1 MKKIGF
7 IGYGNM
13 GSVIVNGLLFS
24 EALKP
29 AEVIIST
36 RTKYKLLD
44 LKNKYPEIEIAQHNS
59 KTASKSNLLFLFVG
73 TSDVKDVLEEID
85 DFTFEDTHIVYIS
98 AALTMENV
106 ESMFKGKITKVIP
119 SITSEVFEGV
129 SLVCHN
135 SAVNDDEACY
145 VNNLFNSIGNV
156 KIIDEADF
164 DVGTDI
170 TSSAPAF
177 MARILMEFAR
187 TASINSGFSREE
199 TEEMVIKT
207 LYGTSKLLY
216 EKNMGFAKLISS
228 VATKGGITE
237 AGIRVLDAE
246 MPEMFN
252 KLFTE
257 TIEKHEIIKTELKEQ
272 Y

>member
-13 GSVIVNGLLFS
+13 GRVIVNGLLS
-24 EALKP
+24 SGALKP

-36 RTKYKLLD
+36 RTEYKLSD
-44 LKNKYPEIEIAQHNS
+44 LKNKYPEIEVVQDNS

-73 TSDVKDVLEEID
+73 TSDVKDVLEEVGE
-85 DFTFEDTHIVYIS
+85 FTSEDTHIVYIS

-106 ESMFKGKITKVIP
+106 ERTFKGKITKIIP

-129 SLVCHN
+129 SLICHN
-135 SAVNDDEACY
+135 SVVNDDEADY
-145 VNNLFNSIGNV
+145 INNLFSSIGNV
-156 KIIDEADF
+156 KIIDEVDF
-164 DVGTDI
+164 DVGADI

-177 MARILMEFAR
+177 MARIFMEFAR

-199 TEEMVIKT
+199 AEEMVIKT

-216 EKNMGFAKLISS
+216 EKNVGFAKLTSM

-252 KLFTE
+252 KLFTV
-257 TIEKHEIIKTELKEQ
+257 TIEKHDTIKNKLKEQ